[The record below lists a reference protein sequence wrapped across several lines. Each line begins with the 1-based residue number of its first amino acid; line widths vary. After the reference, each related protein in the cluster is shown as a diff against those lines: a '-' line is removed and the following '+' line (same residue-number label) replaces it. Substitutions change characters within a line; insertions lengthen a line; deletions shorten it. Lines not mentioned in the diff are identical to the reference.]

1 MPDWRQQWL
10 NQNAPWLY
18 PLAVVMTV
26 LGRTKPTDEKLSF
39 KMKLAQTE
47 VPQKPAEVVETIKI
61 VNPDRLAGGVDR
73 YRLTAF

>member
-1 MPDWRQQWL
+1 
-10 NQNAPWLY
+10 
-18 PLAVVMTV
+18 
-26 LGRTKPTDEKLSF
+26 
-39 KMKLAQTE
+39 MKLAQTE

>member
-1 MPDWRQQWL
+1 
-10 NQNAPWLY
+10 
-18 PLAVVMTV
+18 MTV